1 MKPRVRAQLHS
12 SSDRSS
18 KLLKDHTQ
26 IETGVE
32 VDGVGRLVLD
42 VDSAVSPIDTDYE
55 HSLKHLSEALQAH
68 HQALEKLE
76 SALLEFE
83 QSISE
88 EATLRPKQEG
98 RRGVQLLSIPQ
109 LRQEL
114 GMGKSW
120 IYRRL
125 RSGEIPSIRLGRT
138 IKVRRDELEEYLQ
151 RHHYAPRR
159 EAQEE

>member
-76 SALLEFE
+76 SAIVAFE

>member
-12 SSDRSS
+12 SSGRSS
-18 KLLKDHTQ
+18 KILKDHTQ
-26 IETGVE
+26 FETGVE
-32 VDGVGRLVLD
+32 VEGVGRLVLD
-42 VDSAVSPIDTDYE
+42 VDSAGSPIDTDHE
-55 HSLKHLSEALQAH
+55 HSLKHLRKALQAH
-68 HQALEKLE
+68 QQALEKLE
-76 SALLEFE
+76 SAMVEFE

-98 RRGVQLLSIPQ
+98 WRGVQLLSIPQ

-138 IKVRRDELEEYLQ
+138 IKVRRDDLEEYLQ
-151 RHHYAPRR
+151 RHHYPPRR
-159 EAQEE
+159 EEHEE

>member
-12 SSDRSS
+12 PSDRSS
-18 KLLKDHTQ
+18 KLLKVHTQ

>member
-18 KLLKDHTQ
+18 KILKDHTQ

>member
-1 MKPRVRAQLHS
+1 MRPRVRAQLRS
-12 SSDRSS
+12 SSARSS
-18 KLLKDHTQ
+18 KILKDHTQ

-32 VDGVGRLVLD
+32 VEGVGRLVLD
-42 VDSAVSPIDTDYE
+42 VDSAGSPIDTDHE
-55 HSLKHLSEALQAH
+55 HSLKHLREALQAH
-68 HQALEKLE
+68 HQAFEKLE

-88 EATLRPKQEG
+88 EATLFPQQQEQ
-98 RRGVQLLSIPQ
+98 RGVQLLSIPQ
-109 LRQEL
+109 LCQEL

-151 RHHYAPRR
+151 RHHYPPRQ

>member
-12 SSDRSS
+12 SSARSS
-18 KLLKDHTQ
+18 KILKDYTQ

-32 VDGVGRLVLD
+32 VEGVGRLVLD
-42 VDSAVSPIDTDYE
+42 VDSAGSPIDTDHE
-55 HSLKHLSEALQAH
+55 HSLKHLREALQAH
-68 HQALEKLE
+68 HQAFEKLE

-88 EATLRPKQEG
+88 EATLRPQQEG
-98 RRGVQLLSIPQ
+98 RRGVQLISIPQ
-109 LRQEL
+109 LCQEL

-151 RHHYAPRR
+151 RHHYPPRR

>member
-1 MKPRVRAQLHS
+1 VRAQLHS

-83 QSISE
+83 QSLSE
-88 EATLRPKQEG
+88 VATLRPKQEG

>member
-12 SSDRSS
+12 SSARSS
-18 KLLKDHTQ
+18 KILKDYTQ

-32 VDGVGRLVLD
+32 VEGVGRLVLD
-42 VDSAVSPIDTDYE
+42 VDSAGSPIDTDHE
-55 HSLKHLSEALQAH
+55 HSLKHLREALQAH
-68 HQALEKLE
+68 HQAFEKLE

>member
-83 QSISE
+83 QSSSE